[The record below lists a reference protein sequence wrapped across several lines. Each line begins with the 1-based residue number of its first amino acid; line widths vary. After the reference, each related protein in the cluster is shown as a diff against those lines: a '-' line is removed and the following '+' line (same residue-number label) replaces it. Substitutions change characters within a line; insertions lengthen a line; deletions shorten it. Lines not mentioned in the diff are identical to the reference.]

1 MMNWAILARE
11 DRLYKGKTLYRWDVS
26 PGLEHHCGTCAT
38 PLHNAR
44 SKSSCLGKHVEPCF
58 RFHQQLHFLG
68 KSHECLGCN
77 TSDEM
82 HHTRHKE
89 ILTIIREINSYDQTN
104 LSLDSQFIKRKEGPD
119 KKLVESETTSETT
132 GIISEMSFE
141 EESLTRRERK
151 KAKKLGTRTRR
162 NVEVYSQDDLNSI
175 SEILHGKVHESKGA
189 WEGTYAYD
197 NRRTESSLT
206 SSDMVEED
214 EDFDTY
220 AVQSPTPASNK
231 EYKAPN
237 YPTPKQQRAARRLT
251 TITPI
256 RQSKLRGH
264 QQKFTPETVHKN
276 DPYGGINPDIFYCL
290 GIDVNPPSNPKA
302 RKDLT
307 GKLIIAI
314 QNDLQVIRREEEEAI
329 IREEGFWRWAGR
341 NAFRNILEY
350 RKTFDWATG
359 QKITTTKTE
368 AEIFGDELDDGQINE
383 LEKDDIYGTAE
394 DKGELVVDKLVLA
407 KMMTEMD
414 IVQEKADETEENIIG
429 KKERRVKKGIR
440 VLKIT
445 TAYESKLKH
454 KPKPTKSISK
464 VSLGKKK
471 KGWKCFES
479 EGLIDNSV
487 EQDGGM
493 AEEGLHDLIRA
504 YKDSGVT
511 SSNPS
516 SWAAVVGY
524 ASDGTTSTIKKSK
537 KSNMNSTIM
546 THIEE
551 DEWITVVK
559 KGKKN

>member
-1 MMNWAILARE
+1 
-11 DRLYKGKTLYRWDVS
+11 
-26 PGLEHHCGTCAT
+26 
-38 PLHNAR
+38 
-44 SKSSCLGKHVEPCF
+44 
-58 RFHQQLHFLG
+58 
-68 KSHECLGCN
+68 
-77 TSDEM
+77 M

-89 ILTIIREINSYDQTN
+89 ILTIIRDINSYDQTN
-104 LSLDSQFIKRKEGPD
+104 LSLDSQLMKRKDGPD
-119 KKLVESETTSETT
+119 KKLVESENTSETT
-132 GIISEMSFE
+132 DVTSEISFE
-141 EESLTRRERK
+141 EENLTRRERK
-151 KAKKLGTRTRR
+151 KAKKLGVRTRR
-162 NVEVYSQDDLNSI
+162 NVEVYSQDDLNCI

-189 WEGTYAYD
+189 WEGTYVYD
-197 NRRTESSLT
+197 NRRTESSLA
-206 SSDMVEED
+206 SNDVVEED
-214 EDFDTY
+214 EDCDTY

-237 YPTPKQQRAARRLT
+237 YPTPKQQRAARRLM

-264 QQKFTPETVHKN
+264 QQKFTPETAHKD
-276 DPYGGINPDIFYCL
+276 DPYGGINPNTFYCL

-302 RKDLT
+302 RKDLM

-383 LEKDDIYGTAE
+383 PENKDDIYDTAE
-394 DKGELVVDKLVLA
+394 DKGELVSGELIPA
-407 KMMTEMD
+407 KMMTEME
-414 IVQEKADETEENIIG
+414 IVQEKADGIEENMIG
-429 KKERRVKKGIR
+429 KKEKKVKKEIR

-464 VSLGKKK
+464 VSLGKKQK
-471 KGWKCFES
+471 AWKCFES
-479 EGLIDNSV
+479 DGLINDSVEEDGDMAQEGL
-487 EQDGGM
+487 Q
-493 AEEGLHDLIRA
+493 DLIRA
-504 YKDSGVT
+504 YKDTGIDNP
-511 SSNPS
+511 NPS

-524 ASDGTTSTIKKSK
+524 TSDGTTSTAKKSK
-537 KSNMNSTIM
+537 KANMNSTIT
-546 THIEE
+546 THIEEEE

>member
-26 PGLEHHCGTCAT
+26 PGLASLWHMCNTA
-38 PLHNAR
+38 
-44 SKSSCLGKHVEPCF
+44 S
-58 RFHQQLHFLG
+58 Q
-68 KSHECLGCN
+68 CN

-104 LSLDSQFIKRKEGPD
+104 LSLDSQFMKRKEGPN
-119 KKLVESETTSETT
+119 KELVESETTSETT
-132 GIISEMSFE
+132 DIISEMSFE
-141 EESLTRRERK
+141 EENLTRRERK
-151 KAKKLGTRTRR
+151 KAKKLATRTRR
-162 NVEVYSQDDLNSI
+162 DVEVYSQDDLNSI

-189 WEGTYAYD
+189 WE
-197 NRRTESSLT
+197 
-206 SSDMVEED
+206 D

-220 AVQSPTPASNK
+220 AVQSPTPVSNK

-237 YPTPKQQRAARRLT
+237 YPTPKQQRAARRLM

-264 QQKFTPETVHKN
+264 QQKFTPGTAHKN
-276 DPYGGINPDIFYCL
+276 DPYGGINPDILYCL

-302 RKDLT
+302 RKDLM

-350 RKTFDWATG
+350 
-359 QKITTTKTE
+359 Q
-368 AEIFGDELDDGQINE
+368 IFGDELDDGQINDP
-383 LEKDDIYGTAE
+383 EKDEIYDTAE
-394 DKGELVVDKLVLA
+394 DKGELVVDELILA
-407 KMMTEMD
+407 KMMTEME
-414 IVQEKADETEENIIG
+414 IVQEKADETEENIIV
-429 KKERRVKKGIR
+429 KKEQEVKKEIR

-445 TAYESKLKH
+445 MAYESKLKH

-479 EGLIDNSV
+479 EGLIDNSIK
-487 EQDGGM
+487 QDGGM
-493 AEEGLHDLIRA
+493 AEEGLQDLIRA
-504 YKDSGVT
+504 YKDSGIT
-511 SSNPS
+511 NSNPS

-524 ASDGTTSTIKKSK
+524 AFRWYHKHSQ
-537 KSNMNSTIM
+537 
-546 THIEE
+546 E
-551 DEWITVVK
+551 V
-559 KGKKN
+559 